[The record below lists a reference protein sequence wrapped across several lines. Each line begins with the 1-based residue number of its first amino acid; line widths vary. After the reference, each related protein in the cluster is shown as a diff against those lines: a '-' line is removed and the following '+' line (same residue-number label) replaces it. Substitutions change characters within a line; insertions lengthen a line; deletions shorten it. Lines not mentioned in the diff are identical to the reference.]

1 MPNLDAGVDVETGMA
16 MEMGIAKNL
25 ISGRWSMEESLVEKS
40 AKIKV
45 ILSLMRFPV
54 TAVVT
59 DCTEMT
65 GMV

>member
-1 MPNLDAGVDVETGMA
+1 
-16 MEMGIAKNL
+16 
-25 ISGRWSMEESLVEKS
+25 MEESLVEKS

>member
-16 MEMGIAKNL
+16 MEMGIAENL
-25 ISGRWSMEESLVEKS
+25 ISGRWSMEESLVEKL

-45 ILSLMRFPV
+45 ILSLIRFPV